1 MGRHISVFSALAC
14 LGINA
19 CTQIPSPTLD
29 AESCELV
36 PVFMEEF
43 DTLSVSPNRIGPA
56 RWTAHTPWWGDF
68 GDAKFTDPGKD
79 GPFFVEDGILT
90 IKAWKDDAGRWR
102 SGLLAAADR
111 SGKGHGTQYGYFEA
125 RMKFPPGKGTWPA
138 FWLVPLIPARTLDGR
153 VEVDVVEYYGRRA
166 DRFHSVLHVH
176 FDDKSQKRSEG
187 IRTTVPEGSLIDQFN
202 TYGVDISPSEIVYFL
217 NDEEVWRQPTPDEL
231 RYPMYPIVNLALG
244 SGWPIDETPDPSLMY
259 VDYVRVYARSD
270 ADNCAAGLGLSAE
283 R

>member
-1 MGRHISVFSALAC
+1 MARHISFLSALGFVGLSAC
-14 LGINA
+14 A
-19 CTQIPSPTLD
+19 QTPPPTLD
-29 AESCELV
+29 PESCELV

-79 GPFFVEDGILT
+79 GPFFIDDGILT
-90 IKAWKDDAGRWR
+90 IKAWKDDEGRWR

-111 SGKGHGTQYGYFEA
+111 TGEGFGTQYGYFET

-138 FWLVPLIPARTLDGR
+138 FWLMPLTPARAVDGR
-153 VEVDVVEYYGRRA
+153 VEIDVVEYYGHWT
-166 DRFHSVLHVH
+166 DRFSSVLHVH
-176 FDDKSQKRSEG
+176 FNDQTQH
-187 IRTTVPEGSLIDQFN
+187 RTQGTRTSVPDSSLVEQFN
-202 TYGVDISPSEIVYFL
+202 TYGVDISPSAIVLFL
-217 NDEEVWRQPTPDEL
+217 NGEEVWRQPTPSEL
-231 RYPMYPIVNLALG
+231 RYPMYPIINLALG

-259 VDYVRVYARSD
+259 IDYVRVYARG
-270 ADNCAAGLGLSAE
+270 DNDSCAPGLPVE

>member
-1 MGRHISVFSALAC
+1 MRIAALAMIALISGC
-14 LGINA
+14 VHIPVPDLNA
-19 CTQIPSPTLD
+19 D
-29 AESCELV
+29 SCELV

-68 GDAKFTDPGKD
+68 GDARFTDPGRN
-79 GPFFVEDGILT
+79 GPFSVENGILT
-90 IKAWKDDAGRWR
+90 IKAWKDKNQQWR

-111 SGKGHGTQYGYFEA
+111 SGKGYGTQYGYFEA

-138 FWLVPLIPARTLDGR
+138 FWLVPLIPVRSLDGR
-153 VEVDVVEYYGRRA
+153 VEIDVVEYYGRRT

-176 FDDKSQKRSEG
+176 FDDPAKKRSEG
-187 IRTTVPEGSLIDQFN
+187 TRTPVPDGLLIDEFN
-202 TYGVDISPSEIVYFL
+202 TYGVDVSPSEIVFFL

-244 SGWPIDETPDPSLMY
+244 SGWPIDETPDPSLML
-259 VDYVRVYARSD
+259 VDYVRVYARGSSD
-270 ADNCAAGLGLSAE
+270 TCAPGLPAS
-283 R
+283 